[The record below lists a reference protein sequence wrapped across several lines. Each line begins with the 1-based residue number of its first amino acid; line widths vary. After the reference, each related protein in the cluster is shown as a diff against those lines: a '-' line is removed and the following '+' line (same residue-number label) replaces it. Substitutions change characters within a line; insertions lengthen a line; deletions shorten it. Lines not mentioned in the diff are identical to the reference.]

1 MPPLPVLP
9 DVPDVPDVPLLGGVG
24 ADGVA
29 FGSLGGVGA
38 GMVASGSGAGAVA
51 GGVVPGVVALSVA
64 PVLVPVSALRSL
76 QPTSEALA
84 RMALSSSAVLVTFMV
99 FPFTVSKVI
108 QLMIATVSPI
118 AWNRL
123 RVIASRLS
131 YAGARVRSNA
141 GTSAEI
147 SRAR

>member
-9 DVPDVPDVPLLGGVG
+9 DVPDVPLLGGVG
-24 ADGVA
+24 AGGVA
-29 FGSLGGVGA
+29 FGSLGVVGA
-38 GMVASGSGAGAVA
+38 GMVASGAGAGAGVVA
-51 GGVVPGVVALSVA
+51 GGGVPGVVALSVA
-64 PVLVPVSALRSL
+64 PVLAPVSAPRFL
-76 QPTSEALA
+76 QPASVALA

-108 QLMIATVSPI
+108 RLMIATVSPI

-123 RVIASRLS
+123 RVIVSRLP